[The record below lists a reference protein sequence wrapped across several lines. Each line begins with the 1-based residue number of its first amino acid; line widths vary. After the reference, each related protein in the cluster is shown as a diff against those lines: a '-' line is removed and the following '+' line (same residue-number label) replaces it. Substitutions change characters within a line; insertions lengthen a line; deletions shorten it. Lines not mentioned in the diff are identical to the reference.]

1 VPDCWLPRSRMPNLP
16 VPSISAKDQISD
28 CDRVVGAHSRISHES
43 YSTYMSTSPV
53 SPEDVRAAAEA
64 HRDLG
69 PEYSDAVVASFLDK
83 VDREVAARVEAR
95 MAGRSRAEPASRGS
109 RRTLVKGIAIGACAS
124 ALVVV
129 LAAGLSGGSGPEQRP
144 VPSLR
149 HVAAVPKPRALR
161 PGLPPPPGLPHPSV
175 PHPPVPHPPVL
186 PPANGQ
192 S

>member
-1 VPDCWLPRSRMPNLP
+1 
-16 VPSISAKDQISD
+16 
-28 CDRVVGAHSRISHES
+28 
-43 YSTYMSTSPV
+43 MSTSPV
-53 SPEDVRAAAEA
+53 SPEDVRAAAEV

-95 MAGRSRAEPASRGS
+95 LAGASRAEPASRGS

-149 HVAAVPKPRALR
+149 HVAVVTKPRALR
-161 PGLPPPPGLPHPSV
+161 PALPPPPVLHPL
-175 PHPPVPHPPVL
+175 VPHPPVL